1 MSEPRSVQVR
11 IQGKDYRIRGEAGED
26 EEIHRLAAYVDA
38 TMDKVRE
45 RTHTVDSRDVAV
57 LSALNIAKELL
68 ALRETGMVGEGHLRV
83 STARVQ
89 ALIDRIDA
97 AEQD

>member
-1 MSEPRSVQVR
+1 MSEARSHAVR
-11 IQGKDYRIRGEAGED
+11 IQGQEYRLRSDAD
-26 EEIHRLAAYVDA
+26 DASVQRLAEFVDA

-57 LSALNIAKELL
+57 LSALNLARDLL
-68 ALRETGMVGEGHLRV
+68 TLRESGVVGDGAQRV
-83 STARVQ
+83 ETARID
-89 ALIDRIDA
+89 ALIERIDA